1 MKIKYCLIF
10 TFILQFTLFSQVNWQ
25 VKNPT
30 PQTDLRSVYF
40 FNTNTG
46 IVCGAGG
53 LIYKTTNAG
62 YSWIQK
68 TSPTSRKLN
77 SMWFYNST
85 SGVAV
90 GDTGTVIYT
99 TDSGENWSLQSP
111 VTNYD
116 LRKLFFYDNFNVIV
130 VCSGGRILKSSDSG
144 TSWSLINLNVSDLF
158 EIDKS
163 LNTLYIGSTNS
174 KFLKSTDVGTSW
186 QVVTPGV
193 SNSYI
198 FQVHF
203 VSSDTAFMYTNNYV
217 YYKTTNSGVSWN
229 QISGLYAPQYANY
242 SDTRFGI
249 GVSNS
254 GATYKTTNGGNY
266 WQEIGPSNLQ
276 GSYVYSLFILDTN
289 NLYGAGYGG
298 RVIHHGNG
306 FSNIW
311 DIIGGSAN
319 DCRDVSFLNSQK
331 GFITAEEEQ
340 FWTTTDG
347 GNKWNIQGLCNN
359 NYFESPRTFIRS
371 VYCKDSLTVFRTR
384 GDGYAGHGNTGKIE
398 VSINGGNTWGVSLSQ
413 IYGEF
418 YKIDGAGNS
427 ILCAAGIIIRNDG
440 SGWYDY
446 LSVSQ
451 TNLTDF
457 HFINENT
464 GIIIGYQYSSQPR
477 KIYSTSNNGANW
489 NEQSVG
495 RYLNC
500 VYLRNSGVGLIG
512 CDTGR
517 VLRTTDFGANWT
529 LYSTSTTRDIN
540 SIYMLS
546 DNTVWAVGD
555 NGAMLY
561 SINSGLNWTNAAAY
575 TSNRLNKIKF
585 FDQYT
590 GFALGYNGTVL
601 KTTDGGLTF
610 VHIGSNEIPSKYHI
624 EQNYPNPFNPVTRI
638 DFSIPENGNIKIEIF
653 DAAGKL
659 IEILADKEFNA
670 GFHSI
675 EWNGSNV
682 SSGIYFYRISTKQF
696 TETKKMMLLK

>member
-1 MKIKYCLIF
+1 MKMKYCLIF
-10 TFILQFTLFSQVNWQ
+10 TFILQFSLFSQVNWQ

-30 PQTDLRSVYF
+30 PQTDLKSVYF

-46 IVCGAGG
+46 IVCGSGG
-53 LIYKTTNAG
+53 LVYKTTNAG

-68 TSPTSRKLN
+68 TSPVTRKLN
-77 SMWFYNST
+77 SIWFYSPTN
-85 SGVAV
+85 GIAV
-90 GDTGTVIYT
+90 GDTGTVIHT
-99 TDSGENWSLQSP
+99 TDAGESWILQSP
-111 VTNYD
+111 VTNFN
-116 LRKLFFYDNFNVIV
+116 LRKLFFYDNSNVIV
-130 VCSGGRILKSSDSG
+130 VCNSGRILKSTDSG
-144 TSWSLINLNVSDLF
+144 TTWSLINLNVSDLF

-163 LNTLYIGSTNS
+163 NGHIYIGATNATY
-174 KFLKSTDVGTSW
+174 LRSTDLGTTWQTIATGLPTVYVYLVHLTTINNGYLYGTS
-186 QVVTPGV
+186 G
-193 SNSYI
+193 
-198 FQVHF
+198 
-203 VSSDTAFMYTNNYV
+203 YV
-217 YYKTTNSGVSWN
+217 
-229 QISGLYAPQYANY
+229 
-242 SDTRFGI
+242 
-249 GVSNS
+249 
-254 GATYKTTNGGNY
+254 YKTTNGGINWILNGSPFY
-266 WQEIGPSNLQ
+266 LSEAKFFNSMFGIAYSISGEICRTTNGGENWDGMGPDNVQ
-276 GSYVYSLFILDTN
+276 YQQYFNTFTLDTSN
-289 NLYGAGYGG
+289 IYIAGTGG
-298 RVIHHGNG
+298 RILHKSGVNNG
-306 FSNIW
+306 LW
-311 DIIGGSAN
+311 DIIGGSTN
-319 DCRDVSFLNSQK
+319 DCKDISFINEQK
-331 GFITAEEEQ
+331 GFIAAEEEQ

-347 GNKWNIQGLCNN
+347 GDKWNIQGLCNN
-359 NYFESPRTFIRS
+359 NYHESPRTFIRS

-384 GDGYAGHGNTGKIE
+384 GDGYAGFGHSGKIE
-398 VSINGGNTWGVSLSQ
+398 VSSNGGITWGVSLSQ
-413 IYGEF
+413 FYADF

-427 ILCAAGIIIRNDG
+427 ILCCAGKIIRNDG

-464 GIIIGYQYSSQPR
+464 GIIIGYQYTSQPR
-477 KIYSTSNNGANW
+477 KIYSTSNNGTNW
-489 NEQSVG
+489 NEQSIG

-500 VYLRNSGVGLIG
+500 VHLRNSGIGLIG

-517 VLRTTDFGANWT
+517 ILRTTNFGTNWT

-546 DNTVWAVGD
+546 DNTIWAVGD

-561 SINSGLNWTNAAAY
+561 SVNSGLNWTNAAAY

-610 VHIGSNEIPSKYHI
+610 VHIGSNESPSEFHI
-624 EQNYPNPFNPVTRI
+624 EQNYPNPFNPVTKI
-638 DFSIPENGNIKIEIF
+638 DFSIPVNGNVKIEIF

-659 IEILADKEFNA
+659 IEILTDKEFNA

-675 EWNGSNV
+675 EWVGSNF
-682 SSGIYFYRISTKQF
+682 SSGIYFYRISSKQF